1 MARTATKRRPPRT
14 QTRRPAKRRKPVPV
28 TYMEITHQP
37 LQCLVFLLPM
47 VLVYELGVAL
57 SHERMPHGGAS
68 DLAARKLL
76 DWFFS
81 LFGAQAFYLPGLVL
95 VAVLIAWHV
104 ACRFSWTVAWR
115 PMAAMYGESVLL
127 AVPLMLLNSWIPA
140 SPNEMANTALAAT
153 TTTPPGPITD
163 ELLLCVGA
171 GIYEELVFR
180 LIIITLLSMLFVD
193 ILRMRQIAGIAL
205 TVIVSSLLF
214 AAHHYYPVGR
224 DPWTAAEFAFRAA
237 AGAYLAAVYVFRGF
251 GLAVGSHVV
260 YDAVLVLL

>member
-1 MARTATKRRPPRT
+1 MARSTTRRRPPRT
-14 QTRRPAKRRKPVPV
+14 QTRRPSSKRKPNPSG
-28 TYMEITHQP
+28 YWEITHRP
-37 LQCLVFLLPM
+37 LQCLAFLLPL
-47 VLVYELGVAL
+47 VLVYELGAAL
-57 SHERMPHGGAS
+57 SHERMPHGAS

-81 LFGAQAFYLPGLVL
+81 LFGVQAIYLPGLVL
-95 VAVLIAWHV
+95 VVVLVAWHV

-115 PMAAMYGESVLL
+115 PMAAMYAESILL
-127 AVPLMLLNSWIPA
+127 AVPLMLLNSWIP
-140 SPNEMANTALAAT
+140 PQPGTALAAT
-153 TTTPPGPITD
+153 TAGPANGAGPITD

-193 ILRMRQIAGIAL
+193 IMRMRQVVGIAL
-205 TVIVSSLLF
+205 TVIISSLLF

-224 DPWTAAEFAFRAA
+224 DPMTAASVAFRAA

-260 YDAVLVLL
+260 YDAVAVLL